1 MASLCPMMA
10 SSSTTGNLKELLS
23 NSLLFLLSTH
33 SQGGGIQPL
42 IWEQK
47 LTSGIFSN
55 WPMLY
60 QLIGMKSHCMV
71 LTFLVDNFQDC
82 HNDLYFHVRPC
93 FESSVLWVLRY
104 HLMIPNSWTVTPWH
118 GRDYLAFIQH
128 TVALQGHLGLFNLH
142 CDLQFE
148 NLLLLRLKPESHV

>member
-1 MASLCPMMA
+1 MKFPYVLDLILNKSCKCWF
-10 SSSTTGNLKELLS
+10 SSVVLA
-23 NSLLFLLSTH
+23 
-33 SQGGGIQPL
+33 
-42 IWEQK
+42 
-47 LTSGIFSN
+47 
-55 WPMLY
+55 Y
-60 QLIGMKSHCMV
+60 MV

-118 GRDYLAFIQH
+118 CRDYLAFIQH
-128 TVALQGHLGLFNLH
+128 TVALQGHVGLFNLH

-148 NLLLLRLKPESHV
+148 NLKRKIKSATHEVTEYYSSQHTFVNFQTQVLPLYCIFKYIVKCISVFAH